1 MEDDA
6 KKDSAKIDD
15 VKKDEWPIEKTS
27 ERLVRLEVQVVNIAA
42 GVVEIKSDVKD
53 LRTRMEVGFQAVRK
67 EMHEGDQALRKEM
80 NDGFQAVRKEKHEGD
95 QALRKE
101 MNDGFQSIRKELSDA
116 KIWALLIGAAILSV
130 LARGFHWI

>member
-6 KKDSAKIDD
+6 KKDGAKIDD

-53 LRTRMEVGFQAVRK
+53 LRTRMEEGFQAVRK
-67 EMHEGDQALRKEM
+67 EM
-80 NDGFQAVRKEKHEGD
+80 HEGD

>member
-1 MEDDA
+1 MHAARKREVLPMEDDA

-80 NDGFQAVRKEKHEGD
+80 NDGFQ
-95 QALRKE
+95 
-101 MNDGFQSIRKELSDA
+101 SIRKELSDA
-116 KIWALLIGAAILSV
+116 KIWALIIAAGVLGIL
-130 LARGFHWI
+130 AKGFHWI